1 MRPYFLL
8 IFTLILL
15 SVNNRMNAQSADPAW
30 TDDQWK
36 KAIENIEYKEEKKD
50 PEPEE
55 KKLEHE
61 LDFSPRNFDGSWL
74 HSTTTKVIV
83 ITLLIAL
90 LIFTIF
96 KLIDRNVSVNKKIP
110 ESILQAREMTEE
122 ELIEQTMDDLIAQ
135 AIAAGDY
142 RLAIRFLYIQ
152 TIQSLNIYKFIQWKK
167 DKTNKDYLR
176 EMRSHEKYKHFRELT
191 LVYEVVWYGDHSIE
205 ASRFEAVNS
214 LFNDFNKHI
223 SLEQKK

>member
-1 MRPYFLL
+1 MRPFLL
-8 IFTLILL
+8 FIFTLFMLL
-15 SVNNRMNAQSADPAW
+15 ANNRMNAQSANPAW

-36 KAIENIEYKEEKKD
+36 KAIEDIEYKEKKKEQEK
-50 PEPEE
+50 EE
-55 KKLEHE
+55 TNIEQE
-61 LDFSPRNFDGSWL
+61 LDFTPSNFDGSWL
-74 HSTTTKVIV
+74 HSTTTKVII

-110 ESILQAREMTEE
+110 ESILQAREMSEE
-122 ELIEQTMDDLIAQ
+122 ELIEQTMDDLISQ

-205 ASRFEAVNS
+205 ASRFETVNA
-214 LFNDFNKHI
+214 LFNDFNTYL